1 MKVIVGK
8 PAQQTPMLAG
18 LLRFAAVNPYW
29 NVPPDLVR
37 DQIAPEVLDKG
48 GSYIRSKRYEIL
60 SDWTENARVL
70 DPKEVDW
77 AAVAAGRREL
87 RIRQLPG
94 AHNAMGDVRFM
105 FPNDRSEESRVG
117 KECVS
122 TCRSRWSP

>member
-18 LLRFAAVNPYW
+18 LVRFAAVNPYW

-77 AAVAAGRREL
+77 AAVAAGRREE
-87 RIRQLPG
+87 R
-94 AHNAMGDVRFM
+94 
-105 FPNDRSEESRVG
+105 RVG

-122 TCRSRWSP
+122 TCRSRW

>member
-1 MKVIVGK
+1 
-8 PAQQTPMLAG
+8 MLAG
-18 LLRFAAVNPYW
+18 LVRFAAVNPYW

-94 AHNAMGDVRFM
+94 AHNAMGDVKFM